1 METNKISGDEWTVKA
16 NVIHTHNTTQHT
28 HTKIQFILKKKEN
41 PAICNKVI
49 KRGKKCNKPVI
60 ESKTLHRITYETSK
74 RVKFMEAKGEIV
86 AFGVWGE
93 GEMGRCWSKET
104 KFHISRWICS
114 GDLMHKQVVLYI
126 EICWEVNLQCFH
138 AQNNGNCAKC
148 WIHSL
153 AWLW

>member
-1 METNKISGDEWTVKA
+1 M
-16 NVIHTHNTTQHT
+16 IHTHNTTQHT

-86 AFGVWGE
+86 ALGSEGRVKWGDVGQKRQNFTYQ
-93 GEMGRCWSKET
+93 GEYVLET
-104 KFHISRWICS
+104 
-114 GDLMHKQVVLYI
+114 
-126 EICWEVNLQCFH
+126 
-138 AQNNGNCAKC
+138 
-148 WIHSL
+148 
-153 AWLW
+153 